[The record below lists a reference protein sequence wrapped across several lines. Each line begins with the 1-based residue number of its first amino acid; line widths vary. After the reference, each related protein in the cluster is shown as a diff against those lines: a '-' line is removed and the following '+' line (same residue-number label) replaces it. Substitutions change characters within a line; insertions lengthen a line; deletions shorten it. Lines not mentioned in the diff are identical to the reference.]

1 MRSNDENWNENANA
15 NEIEMENAINLMRQ
29 IVASAF
35 GEQPIKLY
43 EFLTYGI
50 LRYLYIYIYIACYV
64 VMAFVADVCKK
75 MTKYF
80 RIYIS

>member
-1 MRSNDENWNENANA
+1 MK
-15 NEIEMENAINLMRQ
+15 IETKSKWKWKPATENAINLMRQ

-50 LRYLYIYIYIACYV
+50 IRYMYVRIYSMVCCV

>member
-1 MRSNDENWNENANA
+1 MRSNDENWNQNA

-50 LRYLYIYIYIACYV
+50 IRYLYIYISCYV

>member
-1 MRSNDENWNENANA
+1 
-15 NEIEMENAINLMRQ
+15 MENAINLMRQ

-50 LRYLYIYIYIACYV
+50 IRYLYIYIARYV

-80 RIYIS
+80 RIYISWQLIHRDFRRTK

>member
-50 LRYLYIYIYIACYV
+50 LRYLYIYI
-64 VMAFVADVCKK
+64 
-75 MTKYF
+75 
-80 RIYIS
+80 

>member
-1 MRSNDENWNENANA
+1 MRSNDENWNQNA

-29 IVASAF
+29 IVASVF

-50 LRYLYIYIYIACYV
+50 LRYLYIYIARYV